1 VERLLTVRQ
10 VAARLHACRATIYS
24 MVERGDLPH
33 IRIGN
38 AVRFAPSDLVAALE
52 RHRRK

>member
-1 VERLLTVRQ
+1 
-10 VAARLHACRATIYS
+10 

-38 AVRFAPSDLVAALE
+38 AVRFELAHLIAALE
-52 RHRRK
+52 SHRRK